1 MGHRMRAGYSINDIQ
16 FGSGDPQA
24 LMVHCSLSN
33 ARSWAPL
40 AGQMGTDFSALAFD
54 LIGHGQSQ
62 DWTDDQDYQDACV
75 AVAATYLDR
84 PMHVIGH
91 SFGATV
97 ALRLALAHPELVR
110 SLVLFEPVYFYA
122 GLTDFPEMRPRY
134 DAEYNEFA
142 SLLQRGDLA
151 PAACHF
157 MQRWGDGT
165 EWDHLPAAHR
175 SAITRRIHL
184 IAAGGIALH
193 ADPHGMLSSG
203 GLDQLPMPVVL
214 VRGDQTHFMM
224 DPIHAALARRI
235 PQCDQIVVQGAGH
248 MVPITHAADCATLV
262 RQFWDG
268 L

>member
-1 MGHRMRAGYSINDIQ
+1 MRAGYSINDIQ
-16 FGSGDPQA
+16 FGSSDAQA

-40 AGQMGTDFSALAFD
+40 AGQLGPDFSALAFD
-54 LIGHGQSQ
+54 LPGHGHSQ
-62 DWTDDQDYQDACV
+62 DWTPDHDYQDACV
-75 AVAATYLDR
+75 DTAASYLDR
-84 PMHVIGH
+84 PLDVVGH

-97 ALRLALAHPELVR
+97 ALRLALAHPQRVR

-122 GLTDFPEMRPRY
+122 GTTDFPDMRPRY
-134 DAEYNEFA
+134 DAEYTEFA
-142 SLLQRGDLA
+142 ALLQAGDLA
-151 PAACHF
+151 AAARHF

-165 EWDHLPAAHR
+165 DWDHLPAAHQ

-184 IAAGGIALH
+184 IAAGGVALH
-193 ADPHGMLSSG
+193 ADPHAMLSNG
-203 GLDQLPMPVVL
+203 GLDQLPMPVLL

-248 MVPITHAADCATLV
+248 MVPITHAADCAALV
-262 RQFWDG
+262 RQFWNG